1 MKGQVI
7 KHGGLTVVREGIS
20 EVSVG
25 LPG

>member
-20 EVSVG
+20 EVPVG